1 MFRTVLVIVLLLFI
15 FTTPAVASHQ
25 GSGDESSSGE
35 PARGLVFIM
44 IGLQFI
50 PFGYAVSTWS
60 INRADNDDV
69 DISGKTLS
77 NILIFGIILALIG
90 TVLILGGIGHLI

>member
-1 MFRTVLVIVLLLFI
+1 MFRTALIITLLLFI
-15 FTTPAVASHQ
+15 ITTPAAASHQ
-25 GSGDESSSGE
+25 SGE
-35 PARGLVFIM
+35 DNISGELSRGLVFIM

-77 NILIFGIILALIG
+77 NMLILGVILALIG